1 MGRWRASAAAV
12 VVVAA
17 LVAACEEDY
26 LGVAG
31 VPAAPE
37 ELEGSYYA
45 YGVDLSWRLGAGWNG
60 EAFRVY
66 GKRSREQSFLF
77 IAETT
82 SCIDGWCSYRD
93 TNVSPGVVYEYYV
106 AAVDLDSG
114 MEAESAYSV
123 EVRVP
128 RPVPPPVPTGS
139 RAVALDDAA
148 YLQWDDAPSADDDF
162 AAYRVYVRSDGEE
175 LLLGETDS
183 PGFVDLLAENGVTY
197 TYLVAS
203 LDDQGH
209 ESDYGEAVSATPRPD
224 YYGELVYAHQD
235 SADASGF
242 RFRDTDQVQTLVPG
256 DDPARHF
263 RLDADP
269 AALWLV
275 PGPGTEVHAES
286 RWTTALNCGPGSD
299 SECISWQVAPRSGY
313 APAPIEAG
321 PSLAYVFRVNGED
334 GEVRYGLV
342 RIAFVGVDQAGRELA
357 VFDWAYQTQP
367 GNPRLNVVS
376 NLR

>member
-1 MGRWRASAAAV
+1 MGRWRAGAAAL
-12 VVVAA
+12 AM

-26 LGVAG
+26 LVVGS

-37 ELEGSYYA
+37 DLEGSYYA
-45 YGVDLSWRLGAGWNG
+45 YGVDLSWRLGASWNG

-66 GKRSREQSFLF
+66 GKRAREQTFLL

-82 SCIDGWCSYRD
+82 SCIDGWCGYRD
-93 TNVSPGVVYEYYV
+93 ANVSPGVVYEYYV
-106 AAVDLDSG
+106 AAVDPDSG
-114 MEAESAYSV
+114 TEAESAYSV

-139 RAVALDDAA
+139 RAVALDNAV
-148 YLQWDDAPSADDDF
+148 YLRWDDEPSAEEDF
-162 AAYRVYVRSDGEE
+162 SVYRVYVRRDNETF
-175 LLLGETDS
+175 LLGETDS

-209 ESDYGEAVSATPRPD
+209 ESDYGEAASATPRPD
-224 YYGELVYAHQD
+224 YYGELVYAYQD
-235 SADASGF
+235 SAELSGF
-242 RFRDTDQVQTLVPG
+242 HFRDADSVAAVVPG
-256 DDPARHF
+256 HDPARHF
-263 RLDADP
+263 RLEADS

-275 PGPGTEVHAES
+275 PGPRTEVHGES
-286 RWTTALNCGPGSD
+286 RWTTALSCGPGSD
-299 SECISWQVAPRSGY
+299 SECVAWQVAPSSGY
-313 APAPIEAG
+313 APAPIEVG
-321 PSLAYVFRVNGED
+321 PSLAYVFRTIGED
-334 GEVRYGLV
+334 GEARYGLV

-367 GNPRLNVVS
+367 GNPSLDAAS
-376 NLR
+376 NFR